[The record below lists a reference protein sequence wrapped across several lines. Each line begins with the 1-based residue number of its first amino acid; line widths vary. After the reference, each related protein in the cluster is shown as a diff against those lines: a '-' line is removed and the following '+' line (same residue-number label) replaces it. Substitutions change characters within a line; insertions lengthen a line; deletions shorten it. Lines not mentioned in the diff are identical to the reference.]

1 MWTSSVYL
9 EVSDQKF
16 EGRRYVFHEPRVCLV
31 GPALDCDIQISQT
44 GAHDVSFYHC
54 LFVID
59 PPRVRVRDLVSR
71 SGTFVNGSRIGQGLD
86 DIDLGEMHGTELKNG
101 DEIRIGQ
108 TTIRVTVQGAEDG
121 KEASMAGS
129 RQHG

>member
-16 EGRRYVFHEPRVCLV
+16 DGRRYVFREPRVCVV

-44 GAHDVSFYHC
+44 GAYEVSFYHC

-71 SGTFVNGSRIGQGLD
+71 SGTFVNGARIGQGLD
-86 DIDLGEMHGTELKNG
+86 DIDLGDMPGTELKNG
-101 DEIRIGQ
+101 DEVRIGQ
-108 TTIRVTVQGAEDG
+108 TTIRVIVQGAEHG
-121 KEASMAGS
+121 MEASVAGS
-129 RQHG
+129 RQQG